1 MTGILSARHERLTL
15 EIICA
20 CAFINKVRESKG
32 GTLEVEKFGRT
43 EAPGLKSRIMEG
55 WKSIDGSIEGW
66 KLVDGSMEVR
76 P

>member
-1 MTGILSARHERLTL
+1 MHTAAKKTGLDSVRMLRLLHKSAGL
-15 EIICA
+15 
-20 CAFINKVRESKG
+20 
-32 GTLEVEKFGRT
+32 KFGRT

-55 WKSIDGSIEGW
+55 RKSIDGSIEGW

>member
-1 MTGILSARHERLTL
+1 MHTTAKNRSGLYAHAQ
-15 EIICA
+15 IITQSVGL
-20 CAFINKVRESKG
+20 K
-32 GTLEVEKFGRT
+32 LGRT

>member
-1 MTGILSARHERLTL
+1 M
-15 EIICA
+15 
-20 CAFINKVRESKG
+20 
-32 GTLEVEKFGRT
+32 
-43 EAPGLKSRIMEG
+43 EAQGLNYGG